1 MLAVLGIGVIALV
14 LAGCGGG
21 SDSSDTSAGSDSSAA
36 DVSGVELSKT
46 ELVDQYCQIR
56 DASGKK
62 IEQIDSPKNLK
73 DLNEVGKSLVAYASV
88 TSSQV
93 DQLSQLNPPADIQ
106 SDWDTLISNLQENQ
120 ATLEKIIQKTKDGDA
135 TALKDLRT
143 EQPNGKET
151 AALIKKL
158 GLSTCDTAS

>member
-1 MLAVLGIGVIALV
+1 MLAVLSIGVIALV
-14 LAGCGGG
+14 VAGCGGG
-21 SDSSDTSAGSDSSAA
+21 SDSSDASTSSDTGAA
-36 DVSGVELSKT
+36 DVSGAELSKT

-62 IEQIDSPKNLK
+62 IEQIDSPTNLK
-73 DLNEVGKSLVAYASV
+73 DLNQVGKSLVAYAAV

-106 SDWDTLISNLQENQ
+106 DDWDTLISNLEENQ
-120 ATLEKIIQKTKDGDA
+120 GTLEKIIKKTQVGDS
-135 TALKDLRT
+135 TALKDLQT

-158 GLSTCDTAS
+158 GLSTCDAAK